1 MALSINSLPVE
12 ILENIFTHLPF
23 KDVRHFGQVCHIWN
37 DVLRG
42 SQFQRRI
49 RVKLQNDFRQDIS
62 PASMKFL
69 TTCKNL
75 SIVQQYDNSSNYDAE
90 VEGESE
96 TDSQRL
102 QDAAKA
108 EQNIAFILFGT
119 TELDSLQLFSKY
131 KSVKNI
137 IQDRLFE
144 LSHLKELKFSFFY
157 DGNTCQP
164 GEKVWH
170 LKSDSLET
178 FKIGLPYSVGP
189 LHLETPHLKELHL
202 TVSCDVL
209 MNPVEQY
216 SNQLTVLKINL
227 FDIETLDKIM
237 TCSFPCLEN
246 LELAMYDDKEIQS
259 SYAQTAD
266 RAIDDER
273 SRQFTQ
279 HMPLLKVFAVHS
291 NVAFYKIFPTWCSLR
306 TSLQELELYNLEID
320 ANVLINV
327 LLVQPLKSLILQ
339 QCELINDLPGLHI
352 RMVGLERL
360 KLISVVN
367 NVLLEH
373 NFCGLRYLELAHS
386 FKYGNDLL
394 QKVFY
399 NFTSVEHAKIHFRTT
414 LDGDAFQK
422 LHQMKSLKSL
432 EMRATEVTD
441 EHWNH
446 CQQLPSVEQ
455 FTITNCFM
463 LKFSMFASLGRVFP
477 SVKRLYVDRCHIIDD
492 TSGADAAIDGG
503 CERKLRKMFP
513 NCIVSWHDSVQ
524 LTPMS
529 LKQLLM

>member
-202 TVSCDVL
+202 T
-209 MNPVEQY
+209 
-216 SNQLTVLKINL
+216 
-227 FDIETLDKIM
+227 
-237 TCSFPCLEN
+237 
-246 LELAMYDDKEIQS
+246 
-259 SYAQTAD
+259 
-266 RAIDDER
+266 
-273 SRQFTQ
+273 
-279 HMPLLKVFAVHS
+279 
-291 NVAFYKIFPTWCSLR
+291 
-306 TSLQELELYNLEID
+306 
-320 ANVLINV
+320 
-327 LLVQPLKSLILQ
+327 SLILQ